1 MTGGWR
7 YRIAS
12 VVGTFTL
19 AVAAVVVAYHPI
31 VQAGVESLPVLG
43 SLPLETASGRELVTE
58 AVVAASVVTV
68 SLWPLLKPRPRR
80 ILDTASIAVQRTVL
94 ATVTL
99 AAIGYFDYTYQLPR
113 ATLIVS
119 MALLVCLLPGWFV
132 AIRRQPRE
140 DGGRVLMVG
149 DDRTTMEDIVASVD
163 ATLVGYISPPD
174 TARRLALESSAS
186 PTGLPDGGAELDT
199 LPQLGGLSQLR
210 EVLVTHDIDTV
221 ILAFEEPD
229 RAEFFGALDTCY
241 DHGVQAKVHRRHADS
256 VLTAGHG
263 GGEIVDVD
271 LEPWDLQDRVLKRL
285 FDVVFAGAGLL
296 VLSPV
301 MLVIA
306 VAIKLEDGGSIFY
319 TQERTAALGDTFDVY
334 KFRSMRPT
342 TSDDSRPTSDNSND
356 RITRVGGFIRRT
368 HLDELPQLFA
378 IFRGEM
384 SVVGPRAVWTD
395 EESHIESDTTDWRKR
410 WFVKP
415 GLTGLAQVN
424 GASSLDPDVKLRY
437 DVEYIRRQ
445 SFWFDLKLVVRQ
457 LWDVATDIARTVR

>member
-1 MTGGWR
+1 MGYVSPPETAR
-7 YRIAS
+7 EL
-12 VVGTFTL
+12 TL
-19 AVAAVVVAYHPI
+19 DSEAVPPA
-31 VQAGVESLPVLG
+31 AGV
-43 SLPLETASGRELVTE
+43 T
-58 AVVAASVVTV
+58 
-68 SLWPLLKPRPRR
+68 
-80 ILDTASIAVQRTVL
+80 
-94 ATVTL
+94 
-99 AAIGYFDYTYQLPR
+99 
-113 ATLIVS
+113 
-119 MALLVCLLPGWFV
+119 
-132 AIRRQPRE
+132 
-140 DGGRVLMVG
+140 DGG
-149 DDRTTMEDIVASVD
+149 T
-163 ATLVGYISPPD
+163 
-174 TARRLALESSAS
+174 RLE
-186 PTGLPDGGAELDT
+186 T

-221 ILAFEEPD
+221 ILAFKEPD

-285 FDVVFAGAGLL
+285 FDIVFAGVGLL

-301 MLVIA
+301 IIVVA
-306 VAIKLEDGGSIFY
+306 VAIKLEDGGSVFY

-334 KFRSMRPT
+334 KFRSMRPAT
-342 TSDDSRPTSDNSND
+342 GDDSEPTSDESND
-356 RITRVGGFIRRT
+356 RITRVGRFIRRT
-368 HLDELPQLFA
+368 HLDEVPQLLA
-378 IFRGEM
+378 ILRGEM

-395 EESHIESDTTDWRKR
+395 EEAHIQSGTSDWRKR

-424 GASSLDPDVKLRY
+424 GASSLDPEAKLRY

-457 LWDVATDIARTVR
+457 LWTVAGDIIDTAT